1 MLQINRSF
9 SSFRSTVLSLL
20 MRFYQ
25 PNEGRVEMDSTN
37 IYTTTLQSFRSVVSV
52 MFQQTMIYQASVR
65 DNILFGMPEAPG
77 MVKKA
82 ARDAEI
88 DEVIERLPQGY
99 DTIIGGDSLG
109 SMSGGQLQRICMA
122 RALYKKPSVLL
133 LDEGKPG

>member
-1 MLQINRSF
+1 
-9 SSFRSTVLSLL
+9 

-65 DNILFGMPEAPG
+65 DNILFGMPEEPG